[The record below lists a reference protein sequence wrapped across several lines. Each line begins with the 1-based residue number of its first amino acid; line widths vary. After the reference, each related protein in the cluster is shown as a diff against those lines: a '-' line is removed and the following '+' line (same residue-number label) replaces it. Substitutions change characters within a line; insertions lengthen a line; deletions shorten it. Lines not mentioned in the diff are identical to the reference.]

1 MNNHQYQLDHSI
13 DAITSDKQCNKK
25 IVFTNG
31 CFDILHVGH
40 IRYLSE
46 ARSLGDILVVGVNSD
61 ESVKKLKGPLRPIN
75 SLSDRV
81 SILSELKFVDYVI
94 SFEEQT
100 PLELVKL
107 IMPDIL
113 VKGGDYTI
121 DNVVGSNEVI
131 SAGGEVKLLKFHDGY
146 SSTNYIDKIKKH

>member
-1 MNNHQYQLDHSI
+1 MDNNQYQLEYSI
-13 DAITSDKQCNKK
+13 NAIQAHKHNSKK
-25 IVFTNG
+25 VVFTNG

-40 IRYLSE
+40 IRYLKE
-46 ARSLGDILVVGVNSD
+46 ARSLGDILVVGINSD
-61 ESVKKLKGPLRPIN
+61 KSVKKLKGPLRPIN

-131 SAGGEVKLLKFHDGY
+131 SAGGKVKLLKFHDGY

>member
-13 DAITSDKQCNKK
+13 DAITSDKQCDKK

-46 ARSLGDILVVGVNSD
+46 ARSLGDILVVGINSD
-61 ESVKKLKGPLRPIN
+61 DSVRNLKGPSRPIN
-75 SLSDRV
+75 SLSDRALL
-81 SILSELKFVDYVI
+81 LSELVCVDYVV
-94 SFEEQT
+94 SFKEQT
-100 PLELVKL
+100 PLKL
-107 IMPDIL
+107 IKMIMPDIL
-113 VKGGDYTI
+113 VKGGDYTL
-121 DNVVGSNEVI
+121 DTVVGSSEVI
-131 SAGGEVKLLKFHDGY
+131 DAGGKVELLKFHDGY